1 MFLVPIQQLWIVGT
15 IRIWWRPR
23 LKMKERNSSRWC
35 ITGAVLLAMSC
46 AASSSNA
53 QIATVPVPNT
63 EVCAV
68 SNEPMLPIT
77 TADAA
82 PPVNVKSL
90 NVSAAAAPPSFPG
103 FPRLWNGF
111 YVGVNIGRAS
121 ANGNTSIIPL
131 PDPATFINLKPQT
144 LGPDPTGPLGGVQIG
159 FNKQLEHLLLG
170 VEADIDAA
178 GIDGT
183 FIESPII
190 QNNGT
195 PFPGAGNNITV
206 NQHIDTMLT
215 LRPRVGL
222 IWGRRILTYGT
233 AGLAV
238 AHVGYHANT
247 DFRPAGTEQYT
258 ADVGTVKLGWIAG
271 GGAEFTP
278 RGHWTF
284 KGELLQYELG
294 SQSFIADPSTPLP
307 PFQVKYIWQTSG
319 NFFRFGVNYKF

>member
-1 MFLVPIQQLWIVGT
+1 MKT
-15 IRIWWRPR
+15 
-23 LKMKERNSSRWC
+23 KERHSSRWC
-35 ITGAVLLAMSC
+35 ITVALLLAMCC
-46 AASSSNA
+46 AASRSSNA
-53 QIATVPVPNT
+53 QIGTVPVPNT
-63 EVCAV
+63 ELSAI
-68 SNEPMLPIT
+68 SRAPTSLIA
-77 TADAA
+77 TADAVPLA
-82 PPVNVKSL
+82 NVNASESL
-90 NVSAAAAPPSFPG
+90 NVAAAAPPTFPG

-111 YVGVNIGRAS
+111 YVGVSIGRAS

-144 LGPDPTGPLGGVQIG
+144 LGPEPTGPLGGLQIG
-159 FNKQLEHLLLG
+159 VNKQLDHLLLG
-170 VEADIDAA
+170 VEADVNAA

-183 FIESPII
+183 TIESPII

-195 PFPGAGNNITV
+195 PFPGVGNNITV
-206 NQHIDTMLT
+206 HQRTDTMLT

-222 IWGRRILTYGT
+222 IWGRRIVTYAT

-247 DFRPAGTEQYT
+247 DFRPAGTVQYT
-258 ADVGTVKLGWIAG
+258 ADVGTVKLGWTAG
-271 GGAEFTP
+271 GGVEFTMS
-278 RGHWTF
+278 GHWSF

-294 SQSFIADPSTPLP
+294 SQSFTADPSIPLP